1 MPGRALGPLVQFQS
15 RTLTKKILVLAPHP
29 DDAEIAAFG
38 VYAGRNAT
46 IVTVTV
52 GNAGDANYEA
62 VITDPAEHYRFKGT
76 LRLID
81 SITVPWQGG
90 VPPERCFNLGYFDA
104 RLAEM
109 HGRPREIVPEMYGP
123 NTDVGV
129 YRRWNIGTLL
139 DKQKA
144 RASTW
149 DNLVEDVS
157 DVLRRVKPAVVV
169 LPHPQ
174 LDSHLD
180 HQFTAVALAQA
191 LARWKKPVALLL
203 YTNHA
208 AQNQYPF
215 GPAGTIQSLPPPE
228 GGSPVTLDRVFSLT
242 LSPELQRRKLFALE
256 SMHDLRFSP
265 TRQYQLAV
273 GEGERSS
280 PKRQVRLRTSRTS
293 AAGRDR
299 MRSSM
304 SSIRTV

>member
-1 MPGRALGPLVQFQS
+1 
-15 RTLTKKILVLAPHP
+15 
-29 DDAEIAAFG
+29 
-38 VYAGRNAT
+38 
-46 IVTVTV
+46 
-52 GNAGDANYEA
+52 
-62 VITDPAEHYRFKGT
+62 
-76 LRLID
+76 
-81 SITVPWQGG
+81 
-90 VPPERCFNLGYFDA
+90 
-104 RLAEM
+104 
-109 HGRPREIVPEMYGP
+109 MYGP

-228 GGSPVTLDRVFSLT
+228 GGGPVTLDRVFSLT

-265 TRQYQLAV
+265 TRAYQLAV
-273 GEGERSS
+273 GEGRALE
-280 PKRQVRLRTSRTS
+280 PEKPGPPPDITYLRRGVQANELFYVYDRDTLAAMMQAFLASRK
-293 AAGRDR
+293 
-299 MRSSM
+299 
-304 SSIRTV
+304 